1 MKGRRNIGFR
11 DKTGRDLTERL
22 RNAVELAEEVCR
34 KIFWETNRDKEEM
47 DLICDWE
54 IISSKAKCE
63 AIEIV
68 MGS

>member
-1 MKGRRNIGFR
+1 MKE
-11 DKTGRDLTERL
+11 KK
-22 RNAVELAEEVCR
+22 AVAPGEEVRR

-54 IISSKAKCE
+54 IISSKAKYE